1 MVACI
6 DEQGQA
12 QCERTS
18 ARGRHQ
24 TKRHIGR
31 VRAVFHP
38 DALFDDERF
47 VDAES
52 PDRQT
57 AFERKRLDAL
67 RPHLPGGAW
76 ESLLAAI
83 RAHLERQIPLD
94 VEVCVQLADGRLEWW
109 RVQGVAEHNA
119 GGQPVYLSGN
129 VRDVS
134 AKRRRDAGGE
144 EP

>member
-1 MVACI
+1 MPESNPPPSETPPLGAG
-6 DEQGQA
+6 DLLAGDQGIWGLDLWNGGA
-12 QCERTS
+12 WFS
-18 ARGRHQ
+18 
-24 TKRHIGR
+24 
-31 VRAVFHP
+31 
-38 DALFDDERF
+38 DWF
-47 VDAES
+47 VQRLQWPAGV
-52 PDRQT
+52 
-57 AFERKRLDAL
+57 ERKRLDAL